1 MSDNNPSAA
10 DPFGQIADEFVEAIR
25 AGKLPS
31 VEEFAQR
38 YPEHAHEIRE
48 MLPALLLMEQAKS
61 AAGPGRAA
69 SLETSAPAAS
79 PPGYELCEEI
89 GHGGMGVVYR
99 ARDTALDRDVA
110 VKLLSARYP
119 ADSPTA
125 QRFLSEARI
134 TGQLQHPGIPAVHQV
149 GTLTDGRPFLA
160 MKLIKGSTLEAIM
173 KQRPDPAAERSRL
186 LAIFEAVCQSVG
198 YAHAHRVIHRD
209 LKPANVMVGAFGEV
223 QVMDWGLAK
232 VLGEQTPATTE
243 AQAAEATRAWTEVS
257 PTPEVGSH
265 TQAGSLVGTPAFIA
279 PEQAVGEIE
288 RVNERS
294 DVFGLGALLA
304 VILTGK
310 PPYVGET
317 AESVRVQA
325 VRGKLEDCF
334 ARLDASGAE
343 PELVALCKQCL
354 AFEPAD
360 RPADA
365 GTVALAVAGLRAAAD
380 ERARRAELER
390 VRVEGEQ
397 ATALARSAER
407 RKRRRLA
414 LAAAAVLALAVVG
427 GLTAVLAV
435 QRRANADLAAKN
447 AELDDERQRA
457 QASLYASRITLAES
471 RLASADPTTP
481 DQILAKCL
489 PEGDGP
495 DRRRWEWYYLNKW
508 CHGELRRFTGKVG
521 GVYAVAFSPDG
532 RVLAS
537 AGAGNPYFDNPN
549 AGPVP
554 GEVILRDFA
563 SGSILHTLRG
573 HPHNVVALA
582 FSPDGKRIAT
592 GGLDNTVKVWDCQ
605 AGKPLFSVEKLHAAR
620 LEFLAGG
627 RQLACW
633 TGTQAHI
640 LSAETGRSVRSFAA
654 TRLAVSAD
662 RSRVACAFG
671 NEISVYSQAVETLAH
686 LRLKGECSGAGR
698 GKDPDKNR
706 PQEQGPAGAS
716 SSPGMAFASDGHRLF
731 VVEEPNRLHV
741 NVIDL
746 TAGRQTGILD
756 ADGMPIG
763 QLLPDP
769 KGQYLA
775 GIVGSRTIRIW
786 EAASNKVLGRLSQQT
801 DIRTALVSPDGSRI
815 VTNGV
820 DRVIWVWDVATLTQ
834 RAALVGHE
842 SLITDLAFSPDGR
855 FLASGDYDAV
865 VRIWD
870 PSRDPRGQA
879 IATTYSNDIIAA
891 LGFEPDSSAVRIV
904 ATAAARPGVAAS
916 PPSSIIETWDISTGR
931 RLHQHTVSVTSYRMW
946 PRADFA
952 FSTDNRLLA
961 APTPDW
967 KVAAVWQ
974 VDTGKRL
981 VTLKGHTGIITS
993 VVFSPDGRRIATAD
1007 WNNQEK
1013 LSEIRL
1019 WDAAAG
1025 AEIHRFP
1032 RLPYPVRGLAISPN
1046 GRMVAAGKNVRG
1058 ELTPEQ
1064 RALDPTTVCVWN
1076 TENGERLQSLVIPSE
1091 SPTHTGGVPF
1101 LAFSPDGTQLAA
1113 PDNFA
1118 ASVFVWDPVSGKL
1131 LFKLAASSDTSCLA
1145 YSPDGSRLAAIGYDG
1160 NVHLWDAEFGQ
1171 ELLVLRTLAPP
1182 NTHLGFTARVAFSPD
1197 GSRIIANSAYGI
1209 LSVFDAGPDSLGP
1222 GPP

>member
-1 MSDNNPSAA
+1 
-10 DPFGQIADEFVEAIR
+10 
-25 AGKLPS
+25 
-31 VEEFAQR
+31 
-38 YPEHAHEIRE
+38 
-48 MLPALLLMEQAKS
+48 
-61 AAGPGRAA
+61 
-69 SLETSAPAAS
+69 
-79 PPGYELCEEI
+79 
-89 GHGGMGVVYR
+89 
-99 ARDTALDRDVA
+99 
-110 VKLLSARYP
+110 
-119 ADSPTA
+119 
-125 QRFLSEARI
+125 
-134 TGQLQHPGIPAVHQV
+134 
-149 GTLTDGRPFLA
+149 
-160 MKLIKGSTLEAIM
+160 
-173 KQRPDPAAERSRL
+173 
-186 LAIFEAVCQSVG
+186 
-198 YAHAHRVIHRD
+198 
-209 LKPANVMVGAFGEV
+209 
-223 QVMDWGLAK
+223 
-232 VLGEQTPATTE
+232 
-243 AQAAEATRAWTEVS
+243 
-257 PTPEVGSH
+257 
-265 TQAGSLVGTPAFIA
+265 VGTPAFIA
-279 PEQAVGEIE
+279 PEQAAGETDK
-288 RVNERS
+288 VNERS

-310 PPYVGET
+310 PPYVGAT

-325 VRGKLEDCF
+325 VRGKLDDCF
-334 ARLDASGAE
+334 ARLDGSGAE

-365 GTVALAVAGLRAAAD
+365 GAVAAGVAGLRAAAD

-390 VRVEGEQ
+390 VRIEGEQ

-407 RKRRRLA
+407 RKRRRLVIG
-414 LAAAAVLALAVVG
+414 AAAVLALAAVG

-435 QRRANADLAAKN
+435 QRQANTDLAAKN
-447 AELDDERQRA
+447 AELNDERQRA
-457 QASLYASRITLAES
+457 EASLYASRITLAES
-471 RLASADPTTP
+471 RLASADPSTP

-508 CHGELRRFTGKVG
+508 CHGELRCFTGKVG

-549 AGPVP
+549 AKAVP

-573 HPHNVVALA
+573 HQHNVVALA

-605 AGKPLFSVEKLHAAR
+605 TGKPLFSIEKLHAAR

-627 RQLACW
+627 SQLAW
-633 TGTQAHI
+633 TGTEAHI

-662 RSRVACAFG
+662 RSQVACAFG
-671 NEISVYSQAVETLAH
+671 NEISVYSQAGLTLAH
-686 LRLKGECSGAGR
+686 LRLTPPVSPPSQGGDTGEAGAGR

-706 PQEQGPAGAS
+706 PGEQGPAGAS
-716 SSPGMAFASDGHRLF
+716 SGPGMAFASDGHRLF
-731 VVEEPNRLHV
+731 VVDEPNRLHV
-741 NVIDL
+741 IVIDL

-769 KGQYLA
+769 KGRYLA

-820 DRVIWVWDVATLTQ
+820 DRVIWVWDVATLAQ

-891 LGFEPDSSAVRIV
+891 LGFEPDSRAVRIV
-904 ATAAARPGVAAS
+904 ATAAARPGLAAS
-916 PPSSIIETWDISTGR
+916 PPSSTIETWDISTGR

-952 FSTDNRLLA
+952 FSPDNRLLA
-961 APTPDW
+961 AATPDW

-974 VDTGKRL
+974 MDTGKQL

-1013 LSEIRL
+1013 LSEVRL

-1025 AEIHRFP
+1025 AEIRRFP

-1046 GRMVAAGKNVRG
+1046 GQMLAVGKNVRG

-1064 RALDPTTVCVWN
+1064 MALDSTTVGVWN
-1076 TENGERLQSLVIPSE
+1076 AETGERLHSLVIPSE
-1091 SPTHTGGVPF
+1091 NPTHTGGVPF

-1131 LFKLAASSDTSCLA
+1131 LFKLAASSDTSCVA

-1160 NVHLWDAEFGQ
+1160 NVHLWDAAFGQ

-1197 GSRIIANSAYGI
+1197 GSRIVANSAAGI
-1209 LSVFDAGPDSLGP
+1209 LSVFDAGQDALGA